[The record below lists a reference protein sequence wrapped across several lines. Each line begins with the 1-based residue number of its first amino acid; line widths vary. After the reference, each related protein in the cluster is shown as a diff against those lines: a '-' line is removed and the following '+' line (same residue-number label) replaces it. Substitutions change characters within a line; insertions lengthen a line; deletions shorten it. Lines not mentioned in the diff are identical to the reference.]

1 MLCQTKVFHPTM
13 FRQMKFLRMVK
24 EKQTAYDNI
33 FEPLQDIIDV
43 LTTYNVEIPEK
54 SIEQLQELPERWIDL
69 IPLLLLPIRWGNTKR
84 LAVTAKQKVAPMQG
98 QEVKKLTERIEDYDL
113 RQREARAKYQGMR
126 WDRHSSILLSFVY
139 ILMSKKAATN
149 KRVSD
154 KHDLNHKNSIC

>member
-1 MLCQTKVFHPTM
+1 
-13 FRQMKFLRMVK
+13 MKFLQMVK

-126 WDRHSSILLSFVY
+126 WDHHSSILLSFVY

-154 KHDLNHKNSIC
+154 KHDLNHNNNIC

>member
-1 MLCQTKVFHPTM
+1 
-13 FRQMKFLRMVK
+13 MKFLQMVK

-126 WDRHSSILLSFVY
+126 WDNHSSILLSFVY
-139 ILMSKKAATN
+139 ILMSKEAATN

-154 KHDLNHKNSIC
+154 KHDLNHKNGVQ

>member
-1 MLCQTKVFHPTM
+1 MC
-13 FRQMKFLRMVK
+13 RQMKFLQMVK

-54 SIEQLQELPERWIDL
+54 SIEQLQELPERWIDFVFEPFFSSL
-69 IPLLLLPIRWGNTKR
+69 FPRWANTKR

-126 WDRHSSILLSFVY
+126 
-139 ILMSKKAATN
+139 
-149 KRVSD
+149 
-154 KHDLNHKNSIC
+154 